1 MQEMHCLNQGNSY
14 APRFIP
20 SSDAVAFRRRFEG
33 RILSPMPHFICSRY
47 DLSTSAIKKAE
58 GRHRIGLCRN
68 EKLNVRSPTTEQVKR
83 PCEHYI

>member
-1 MQEMHCLNQGNSY
+1 MQEMHCLSQGNSY

-47 DLSTSAIKKAE
+47 DLSTPAIKKVE
-58 GRHRIGLCRN
+58 GRHRVDG
-68 EKLNVRSPTTEQVKR
+68 VRKESVLGGR
-83 PCEHYI
+83 RS